1 MKPLLRSLGSAVLA
15 LALLNASARLC
26 FCHRG
31 PAPTGDAPASAGCCH
46 GPNLSGKTTVA
57 AASDCCQIEAAE
69 SAAMPVVAA
78 QLAPP
83 APVAVTVRAELAAV
97 SVLPSVAAIL
107 PGTSPPLFILR
118 I

>member
-1 MKPLLRSLGSAVLA
+1 MRQVIRTLGVAALA
-15 LALLNASARLC
+15 LALLNASAGLC

-31 PAPTGDAPASAGCCH
+31 PVPAGEPQASAGCCH
-46 GPNLSGKTTVA
+46 GPDSSGKTAVA

-69 SAAMPVVAA
+69 SAAMPVAAA

-83 APVAVTVRAELAAV
+83 APVTVTVHAELPTV
-97 SVLPSVAAIL
+97 GVLPSVAAVL
-107 PGTSPPLFILR
+107 PGSSPPLFILR

>member
-1 MKPLLRSLGSAVLA
+1 MKPLLRSLGSVVLA
-15 LALLNASARLC
+15 LALLNASAGLC

-31 PAPTGDAPASAGCCH
+31 PVPAGESPASAGCCH
-46 GPNLSGKTTVA
+46 GPGSSGATTVA

-69 SAAMPVVAA
+69 SAAMPVAAA

-83 APVAVTVRAELAAV
+83 APVTVTVRAELPAV
-97 SVLPSVAAIL
+97 SVLPSVAAVL
-107 PGTSPPLFILR
+107 PGSSPPLFILR